1 LCFVRQ
7 TLFHA
12 EVPAGGNDK
21 AENFFASTGFEAPM
35 TEVPETYD
43 AFVDQAD
50 IQAMKRVIRA
60 LQLKDKE
67 KKKKRRHRSRSRSRS
82 RKRSCRH
89 EEPSRSRRRS
99 PTTESSHE
107 PIQQDEYLIVEPED
121 LPGDQETADE
131 NEDDAALARELEEH
145 FGH

>member
-1 LCFVRQ
+1 MCFVRQ

-50 IQAMKRVIRA
+50 IQAMKG
-60 LQLKDKE
+60 
-67 KKKKRRHRSRSRSRS
+67 
-82 RKRSCRH
+82 
-89 EEPSRSRRRS
+89 
-99 PTTESSHE
+99 SS
-107 PIQQDEYLIVEPED
+107 
-121 LPGDQETADE
+121 
-131 NEDDAALARELEEH
+131 ELCS
-145 FGH
+145 

>member
-1 LCFVRQ
+1 
-7 TLFHA
+7 
-12 EVPAGGNDK
+12 
-21 AENFFASTGFEAPM
+21 M

-60 LQLKDKE
+60 LQLKDKD

-82 RKRSCRH
+82 RKRSSRH
-89 EEPSRSRRRS
+89 EEASRSRRRS

-107 PIQQDEYLIVEPED
+107 PIQQDEYLTVEPED